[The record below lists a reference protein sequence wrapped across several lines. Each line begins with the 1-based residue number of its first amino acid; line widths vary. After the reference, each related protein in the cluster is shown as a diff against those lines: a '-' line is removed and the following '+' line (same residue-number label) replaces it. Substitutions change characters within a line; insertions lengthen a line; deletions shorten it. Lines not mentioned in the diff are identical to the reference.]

1 MTNLYHQREAL
12 KARGMYM
19 LNWRAESD
27 EPARE
32 YWGYTDRDNAMG
44 DHTATLT
51 HVGNEEWVMSDFTKQ
66 DGPSR
71 KIIFEVDCGD
81 KQDCVRIIVMDR
93 CMDHDYLPMPRD
105 QRPWTCTDI
114 CEVSKNKK
122 GLNLMLQEYVGYLDK
137 HEVEDVIFNS
147 NGGRIATLE
156 DTGDEALR
164 SAIVKATLTHIFG
177 KVAA

>member
-51 HVGNEEWVMSDFTKQ
+51 HVGNEEWVLSDFTKQ

-81 KQDCVRIIVMDR
+81 KQDCVRVIVMDR
-93 CMDHDYLPMPRD
+93 CMDDYYLTVPRD

-114 CEVSKNKK
+114 YEVSKTKR
-122 GLNLMLQEYVGYLDK
+122 GLSYMQQTYLEYLGK
-137 HEVEDVIFNS
+137 HEVEDVIFN
-147 NGGRIATLE
+147 GPDGRIATLE
-156 DTGDEALR
+156 HTGDEALR
-164 SAIVKATLTHIFG
+164 SAIVKAALTHIFG